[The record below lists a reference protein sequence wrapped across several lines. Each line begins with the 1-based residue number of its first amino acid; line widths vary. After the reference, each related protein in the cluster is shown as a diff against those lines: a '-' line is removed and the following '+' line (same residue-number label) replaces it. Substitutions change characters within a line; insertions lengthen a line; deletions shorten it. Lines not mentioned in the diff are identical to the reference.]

1 MPDVGIIGLGPHW
14 ETRYRPVLQKMRNR
28 VRVRAIHD
36 PVFSRAQ
43 TAASELACDAS
54 QGILTL
60 LRRPDIRA
68 ILILDYNWQVPL
80 ALRFA
85 CDLGKPLYLG
95 GKMSQQIAALQ
106 QIHHAVTDR
115 GIEVMPE
122 FPRRYA
128 PSTTRLK
135 ELIVTRLGR
144 VTQLN
149 ITTSKAP
156 AELARESLLGLADW
170 CQYLIGAAPEQVR
183 RRQCSAQEIMEFQ
196 FRPTKGETPPVSARI
211 QLEVCEQTAAP
222 PNGIEC
228 VCQAEIQCEHGSAWI
243 KSPQDLSW
251 KNGTDAQSERLTS
264 ERQDVEV
271 MLDHFCRRVVGGLIP
286 VPSLEDACRALSWLE
301 IPVEPDSTE

>member
-36 PVFSRAQ
+36 PVFSRAE
-43 TAASELACDAS
+43 TAAAELECDAS
-54 QGILTL
+54 QGVLTL

-68 ILILDYNWQVPL
+68 VLILDYNWQVPL
-80 ALRFA
+80 ALRYA

-95 GKMSQQIAALQ
+95 GKISQQISALQ

-128 PSTTRLK
+128 PSTARLK
-135 ELIVTRLGR
+135 ELLVTRLGK
-144 VTQLN
+144 VKQLL

-156 AELARESLLGLADW
+156 AELAHEALIGLADW
-170 CQYLIGAAPEQVR
+170 CQYLIGGTPEIVR
-183 RRQCSAQEIMEFQ
+183 RRQRSAQEIMEIQ
-196 FRPTKGETPPVSARI
+196 FRPSKTESSPVSARI
-211 QLEVCEQTAAP
+211 QLELCDQTSAP
-222 PNGIEC
+222 GVDGEC
-228 VCQAEIQCEHGSAWI
+228 HYQAEIQCEHGSAWI

-251 KNGTDAQSERLTS
+251 KNGTDAQNERLTS

-286 VPSLEDACRALSWLE
+286 VPSLEDACRAVKWLE
-301 IPVEPDSTE
+301 IPAEQDPAG